1 MAFSDV
7 GYMEYNWKYLPCDS
21 HSKSAIV
28 KSLDYLLY
36 KYDRLF
42 EKKMVVLCESLS
54 IKFL

>member
-42 EKKMVVLCESLS
+42 EKKWWYCVKASV
-54 IKFL
+54 